1 MAVDPNEGA
10 SKQRAEELK
19 QANIEGAKFKA
30 TMEGL
35 TAVFKDFKKTS
46 SDALKQ
52 DANLLGQLSSLSKG
66 FGKAVALSDKIK
78 GFTVNDLKIA
88 KQRNAFQSA
97 LNQAQGDQARAAADI
112 AMLEDTIASKVIQS
126 NEALNSSKVLRGQL
140 GELAG
145 KMNDR
150 DDYQISQQEKIEII
164 KKKINSLDFE
174 KNGLIGK
181 AAVEKEKEIDALVE
195 EEIRL
200 EKILE
205 SSNQIFESQKAKSNQ
220 LEEDAQNLE
229 TLASNYKEQADFS
242 KEILDTAKEY
252 KKEIEGTVDAATD
265 LSAKIDDVNNAGNS
279 ILKSFSNFGQTV
291 GSMLP
296 ILGGAFNTVFGE
308 LGKSQKMFEDA
319 VAQGTSKSAARF
331 KALTGTIQA
340 LSMAGLAAF
349 ASLALEG
356 AKNASEAFKIV
367 KKGLGGGLISASMA
381 MKSASGAASAMGIP
395 LQEAAG
401 YIGQMNDALGT
412 SLGFSAKQVTT
423 FGTLTRNMGVS
434 GEAAAKLFKF
444 AVKTGT
450 SYEDMAAK
458 VGGTTEKLNAMNG
471 TAVAPKAV
479 FEEMGNASQTILRN
493 MKSNPDALIKAA
505 AGARAM
511 GMEMN
516 KIADAAESTLDFE
529 SSMAKEMEAELML
542 GKDLNLDKLRAAA
555 ATGDQVTMQE
565 EMKRLVMENKD
576 ALDGNVLAQG
586 KMADTLGI
594 SKEELNKML
603 NTTEDQAKM
612 AEQDAARK
620 KANAENEKKSN
631 RELGQEQLKT
641 FKSINS
647 LADRIAKFQE
657 SLALGAKS
665 FFDAFMKGIKPLTNL
680 MRDVFDADGAT
691 EKLKVF
697 AKGIFPALKKSLG
710 NIGTLVKDSI
720 MGGFGGISDAL
731 TKEGD
736 SILSKGGILG
746 KLLGGLVVGGLGL
759 TLGFKGVKKAFGFL
773 TGKKKGMDNVDV
785 IRGAAKVTMSGGGP
799 MDLLGNKG
807 RAGLLKQFKTLF
819 KNPKVFFRALKMKGG
834 MLGKIVGN
842 IGTRISNIKLPSLT
856 KMFSKIK
863 LPNLTNMFS
872 KIKLPKLPNFK
883 LPKLPKFP
891 KLPSLKMPK
900 IPKIPNIGKGLTSM
914 LSKVKIPPGAA
925 TGILKGIG
933 GKILAPL
940 ELVMGAVKG
949 VGQVAG
955 KSAEEKKAAGIK
967 ESMGTTEAGV
977 LGALT
982 GGAEKG
988 SMFSEKLGIEKG
1000 GAGDEALGIA
1010 TAGAR
1015 GAMTGAAIGS
1025 IIPGIGTAVGAAVGG
1040 AIGVVSEGFK
1050 VFSDPNSKLRQ
1061 GLSNFA
1067 SSTWDK
1073 AKEIGNK
1080 VKETA
1085 QMVGAKI
1092 KDFAVGIKDKAV
1104 AVAGRMKDFAV
1115 GVKDKAVAV
1124 AVGISN
1130 FAVGVKDKAVAFASS
1145 VGEGISNFATA
1156 ATDKAAAFATS
1167 VGEGITNFAS
1177 SAADKISSFGA
1188 SVGAGIMSFADTA
1201 RDKAKAFAG
1210 AVGEKIGNIRG
1221 KIGEFLEANDGLVGG
1236 IRAAAS
1242 GLASKAS
1249 EWFGSKVQGLKDWW
1263 NGDSKDKS
1271 KDAAPQIKEAEIKKV
1286 TTPLVNMSAQQSK
1299 ELVGALNTALTKG
1312 AENTVKAVNTFG
1324 DNIQPFITES
1334 KVTAENQLKE
1344 LKDMQKESDIQHR
1357 KEMAAAKVQIALL
1370 VKMADTKITEI
1381 KMDSYNVAKAL
1392 NSNY

>member
-1 MAVDPNEGA
+1 MADDMNVVGDLSGGNA
-10 SKQRAEELK
+10 RKKQLEEIRKSAEEASQEINALSKEFKKLSSVASANKNIGLDVGKVKALNKSMTEMTVSALK
-19 QANIEGAKFKA
+19 SSKERKKFSTQILAAEKEQAATTEKIKSLSDQIKARKEEEAAQDKIANELRKQSRDEQLAFTTQIANAKAQQAQLESDSFTMLEQAKRSGNEAMIAEAEAAHQKQMSAA
-30 TMEGL
+30 TKQGDIAKTL
-35 TAVFKDFKKTS
+35 TATS
-46 SDALKQ
+46 EE
-52 DANLLGQLSSLSKG
+52 QL
-66 FGKAVALSDKIK
+66 A
-78 GFTVNDLKIA
+78 
-88 KQRNAFQSA
+88 
-97 LNQAQGDQARAAADI
+97 
-112 AMLEDTIASKVIQS
+112 VIQ
-126 NEALNSSKVLRGQL
+126 
-140 GELAG
+140 
-145 KMNDR
+145 
-150 DDYQISQQEKIEII
+150 
-164 KKKINSLDFE
+164 KKINAQED
-174 KNGLIGK
+174 
-181 AAVEKEKEIDALVE
+181 LVKLE
-195 EEIRL
+195 QEEISAL
-200 EKILE
+200 TG
-205 SSNQIFESQKAKSNQ
+205 QK
-220 LEEDAQNLE
+220 
-229 TLASNYKEQADFS
+229 TLAE
-242 KEILDTAKEY
+242 EIN
-252 KKEIEGTVDAATD
+252 AAQEKQ
-265 LSAKIDDVNNAGNS
+265 LKSAKDLEQEMIKVNAAGNGT
-279 ILKSFSNFGQTV
+279 LKAFANLGQTV

-296 ILGGAFNTVFGE
+296 VLGGAFNTVFGE
-308 LGKSQKMFEDA
+308 LGKAQTMFEDA

-367 KKGLGGGLISASMA
+367 KKGLGGGLIDASAA
-381 MKSASGAASAMGIP
+381 MRSASGAASAMGIP

-612 AEQDAARK
+612 AEQDASRK
-620 KANAENEKKSN
+620 KANAENEKKTN

-641 FKSINS
+641 FRSINS

-665 FFDAFMKGIKPLTNL
+665 FFDAFLEGIKPLTDL
-680 MRDVFDADGAT
+680 FKKAFAT
-691 EKLKVF
+691 GDWGE
-697 AKGIFPALKKSLG
+697 GIKTFFMGLPKALGSTLG
-710 NIGTLVKDSI
+710 NLGTLVKDSI
-720 MGGFGGISDAL
+720 MGGFSGIGDAL
-731 TKEGD
+731 SKEGD

-746 KLLGGLVVGGLGL
+746 KMLGGLVAGGLGV
-759 TLGFKGVKKAFGFL
+759 TLAVKGGKSLIKAGKNLLGLF

-785 IRGAAKVTMSGGGP
+785 LNGAAKVTMAGGGP

-807 RAGLLKQFKTLF
+807 RAGLFKQFRTLF
-819 KNPKVFFRALKMKGG
+819 KKPKLFFRALKMKGG

-891 KLPSLKMPK
+891 KLPSLK
-900 IPKIPNIGKGLTSM
+900 IPKIPNVGKGLTSM

-925 TGILKGIG
+925 TGLLKGIG

-967 ESMGTTEAGV
+967 ESMGTTEAGI

-1025 IIPGIGTAVGAAVGG
+1025 VIPVVGTAVGAAVGG
-1040 AIGVVSEGFK
+1040 AIGLISEGFK
-1050 VFSDPNSKLRQ
+1050 VFSDPNSTLRK
-1061 GLSNFA
+1061 GVTEFA
-1067 SSTWDK
+1067 TATWDK

-1080 VKETA
+1080 VKEGA
-1085 QMVGAKI
+1085 KMVGAKI
-1092 KDFAVGIKDKAV
+1092 KDFAVGVKDQAV

-1156 ATDKAAAFATS
+1156 ATEKAAAFATS

-1324 DNIQPFITES
+1324 ENIQPFITES